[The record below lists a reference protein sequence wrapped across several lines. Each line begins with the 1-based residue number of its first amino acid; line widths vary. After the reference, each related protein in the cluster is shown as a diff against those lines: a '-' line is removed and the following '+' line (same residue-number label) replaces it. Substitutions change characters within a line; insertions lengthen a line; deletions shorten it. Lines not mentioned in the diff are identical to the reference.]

1 MGSQE
6 EAKSCSGYC
15 AWGLIVQAFEAQRGF
30 DHSEVVHGCFLTV
43 FQLLF
48 FVYACLALF
57 SHTLWVLRHIDNL
70 CEVFVLNWARAQ
82 ISPMLAKVP
91 QMKGVEENFL
101 GQIEHASFVLYRS
114 PHGCVDWLID
124 SLHIKRHGISSRRQF
139 YGEIF
144 QDILVVFKPY
154 VRKRTLIAIV
164 TQEWYSVI
172 GPSTF

>member
-1 MGSQE
+1 ML
-6 EAKSCSGYC
+6 
-15 AWGLIVQAFEAQRGF
+15 AWPSF
-30 DHSEVVHGCFLTV
+30 
-43 FQLLF
+43 
-48 FVYACLALF
+48 
-57 SHTLWVLRHIDNL
+57 HTLSGCCGTLIICVKSLYSTGQEPKSVQCLR
-70 CEVFVLNWARAQ
+70 R
-82 ISPMLAKVP
+82 S

-154 VRKRTLIAIV
+154 VRERTLIAIV
-164 TQEWYSVI
+164 TQEWYSLI